1 MRNVGGKELKRIL
14 SMLKKVEETM
24 IENDNE
30 VTTALLL
37 ERFFIWP
44 SRDQISEEFFLA
56 FAAAVNRHPKETS
69 DKSPKQLKECNEGRE
84 VVLYAES
91 GAVEPT
97 DSLLAVYVAKGSIKK
112 TVENMSRL
120 RSKGTVDFEGK
131 MKIVESDLSVNQ
143 SVVNAAANTKHD
155 FPSKPSSANRIDE
168 SSDLYSKTEQVW
180 VFGLE

>member
-1 MRNVGGKELKRIL
+1 
-14 SMLKKVEETM
+14 M

-44 SRDQISEEFFLA
+44 SRDKVSEEFFLA
-56 FAAAVNRHPKETS
+56 FAAAVNQYPEATGTKV
-69 DKSPKQLKECNEGRE
+69 PVQLQECVEGRE

-91 GAVEPT
+91 GAVAPT
-97 DSLLAVYVAKGSIKK
+97 DSLLAIYVAKGSFEK

-131 MKIVESDLSVNQ
+131 MQIVESDLSVNQ
-143 SVVNAAANTKHD
+143 NDVNAVANTKPNL
-155 FPSKPSSANRIDE
+155 PSKPVSSNRNDE
-168 SSDLYSKTEQVW
+168 RSDLYSKTEQVW
-180 VFGLE
+180 AFGLQ